1 MLIYGK
7 CEQPRPN
14 RVQHV
19 TGTDKSALR
28 RFSHVVVDMIRPGD
42 RGHFHAGRFVNGLV
56 DFQHAFGSTF
66 LRGFRY
72 IEVGDPTITPD
83 GRMNR

>member
-28 RFSHVVVDMIRPGD
+28 RF
-42 RGHFHAGRFVNGLV
+42 
-56 DFQHAFGSTF
+56 
-66 LRGFRY
+66 
-72 IEVGDPTITPD
+72 
-83 GRMNR
+83 